1 MKPLDA
7 IDAGALRII
16 RRLRA
21 EGYQALLAGGCVRDW
36 LMGRT
41 PKDWDVATDA
51 DPSAVM
57 ALFERTISVG
67 AKFGIVIVVL
77 EEGHYEVARF
87 RRDGRYLDGRHP
99 EEVKFAD
106 PKADALR
113 RDFTIN
119 GMFGDPLTG
128 EVIDYVGGRGDI
140 ERGIVRAIGDP
151 GQRFGEDF
159 LRMLRG
165 VRFATCFD
173 FEIESATFAAIEE
186 RAVRIKEISPER
198 IRDEITR
205 ILTEGRAAQ
214 GMQLLLETGLMQVIL
229 PEVAAMVG
237 VRQPAEFH
245 PEGDV
250 WTHVKLTLEQ
260 LDEPGPILAWGT
272 LLHDIGKPPT
282 YEESDR
288 IRFNNHDAVG
298 AEMAAGICRRL
309 RMSNDDSEQIGQLIA
324 HHMRLRHVREMRDSK
339 LKRFLRES
347 YFPQL
352 LELHRADCLASHGKL
367 DLFDFCREKLGEV
380 DQEEL
385 RPERLLNG
393 HNLMEM
399 GFAPGPLFREILTA
413 LEDEQLEGRVKDRE
427 EAETF
432 VRKRFGTHIG
442 REGGPYGK
450 KIEKQSE
457 SDR

>member
-7 IDAGALRII
+7 VDAGALRII

-41 PKDWDVATDA
+41 PNDWDVVTDA
-51 DPSAVM
+51 DPPAVM
-57 ALFERTISVG
+57 ELFERTISVG

-77 EEGHYEVARF
+77 EEGQYEVARF

-99 EEVKFAD
+99 EEVVFAD
-106 PKADALR
+106 PKTDALR

-119 GMFGDPLTG
+119 GMFGDPLSG
-128 EVIDYVGGRGDI
+128 EVIDYVGGRDDI

-151 GQRFGEDF
+151 EQRFGEDF
-159 LRMLRG
+159 LRMLRA
-165 VRFATCFD
+165 VRFATRFD
-173 FEIESATFAAIEE
+173 FEIESGTFAAIKEQ
-186 RAVRIKEISPER
+186 ATRIVEISPER
-198 IRDEITR
+198 VRDELTR
-205 ILTEGRAAQ
+205 ILTEGRGAQ
-214 GMQLLLETGLMQVIL
+214 GMQLLLETGLMQIIL

-237 VRQPAEFH
+237 VQQPPEFH

-260 LDEPGPILAWGT
+260 LVEPGPTLAWGT

-288 IRFNNHDAVG
+288 IRFNGHDAVG
-298 AEMAAGICRRL
+298 AKMAEGICSRL
-309 RMSNDDSEQIGQLIA
+309 RMSNDDSEQIGLLVA
-324 HHMRLRHVREMRDSK
+324 HHMRLRHVREMRASK
-339 LKRFLRES
+339 LKRFLREPH
-347 YFPQL
+347 FAEL
-352 LELHRADCLASHGKL
+352 LELHRADCLASHAQL
-367 DLFDFCREKLGEV
+367 DLFDFCREKMGEV
-380 DQEEL
+380 DQEDL
-385 RPERLLNG
+385 RPERLLSG
-393 HNLMEM
+393 HDLMGM
-399 GFAPGPLFREILTA
+399 GFVPGPLFRKILTE

-427 EAETF
+427 GAENF
-432 VRKRFGTHIG
+432 VQKRFGTHIE
-442 REGGPYGK
+442 RKRRPHGK

-457 SDR
+457 TDG